1 MKATHTTHTKSS
13 PWITLT
19 GIILALLLCMV
30 ATSMVLVVYP
40 QSSTFL
46 ASILTSGEKMVSLD
60 QGGLFLAAQPT
71 PFQPGPAYTP
81 MPTPALQQPTPQPAA
96 SQPDS
101 SLASQI
107 ALAPEADQ
115 GYQANTATGS
125 NEVGA
130 SENSAEIPM
139 SAYVSGLKGTPQ
151 LYTLDCEAQASVDW
165 AKYFGVKISETEFI
179 NRMPKSDDPESG
191 FVGNINGPMGQL
203 PPNDYGIHAAPIAA
217 LLKEYDLPAKA
228 KRNWTFSGIK
238 AEIAAGQPVIVWI
251 VNMPF
256 EIDSQQYTASNG
268 NTTIVARFEHTWI
281 ITGYNA
287 STVTVVDS
295 EWTYNV
301 NIDTFLERWEALGK
315 QAVIYT
321 GD

>member
-1 MKATHTTHTKSS
+1 MKATHSTHTKSS
-13 PWITLT
+13 LWITLT

-46 ASILTSGEKMVSLD
+46 ASILSDGEKLVSMD
-60 QGGLFLAAQPT
+60 QGGLFQAVQPT

-81 MPTPALQQPTPQPAA
+81 MPTPIVQATPQPAVE
-96 SQPDS
+96 QPNP
-101 SLASQI
+101 SLSGQV
-107 ALAPEADQ
+107 ALAPEAVQGNQAEPSDQ
-115 GYQANTATGS
+115 NA
-125 NEVGA
+125 GA
-130 SENSAEIPM
+130 SNVEIPM
-139 SAYVSGLKGTPQ
+139 SSYVSGLKGTPQ
-151 LYTLDCEAQASVDW
+151 IYTLDCEAQASVDW
-165 AKYFGVKISETEFI
+165 AKYFGVDIDEMDFI
-179 NRMPKSDDPESG
+179 DHMPRSDDPESG
-191 FVGNINGPMGQL
+191 FVGYINGAMGQL
-203 PPNDYGIHAAPIAA
+203 PPNDYGIHASPIAA
-217 LLKEYDLPAKA
+217 MLKDYGLPSKA
-228 KRNWTFSGIK
+228 KHNWTLAGIQ

-256 EIDSQQYTASNG
+256 EIDSQEYTASNG
-268 NTTIVARFEHTWI
+268 NTTTVARYEHTWI

-301 NIDTFLERWEALGK
+301 NIATFMERWEALGK